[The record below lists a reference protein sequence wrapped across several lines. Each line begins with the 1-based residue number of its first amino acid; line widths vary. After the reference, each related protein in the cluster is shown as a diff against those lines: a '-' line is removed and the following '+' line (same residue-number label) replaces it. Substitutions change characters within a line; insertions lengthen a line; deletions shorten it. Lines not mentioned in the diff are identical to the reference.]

1 MKEDCTMNS
10 TRTSA
15 PRAATRERAAAA
27 KAPSML
33 AAQPTAAVVVGH
45 EDQDAQDGQGT
56 GERYLLRSGAAGT
69 VRARCAASCLLVPA
83 VGDTVALLRIAPD
96 ELWIV
101 AVLERSGAAGQ
112 VVRFHGDTRIEVKN
126 GALHLDADELHAKS
140 SRVSVLADSAEL
152 SAGKLRLVGTAINV
166 VGSALSSFFDRV
178 SHFSR
183 FHLRTTEGIDRVQAT
198 HLEYEASQLL
208 RMQAE
213 HTLIN
218 GEKLVKARG
227 GQIHFG

>member
-1 MKEDCTMNS
+1 MNPP
-10 TRTSA
+10 RTSTL
-15 PRAATRERAAAA
+15 RAGTRERAPTA
-27 KAPSML
+27 KAPAVL
-33 AAQPTAAVVVGH
+33 AAQPAAAVVVGH
-45 EDQDAQDGQGT
+45 DGEGVDP
-56 GERYLLRSGAAGT
+56 RYLLRSGAAHAT
-69 VRARCAASCLLVPA
+69 VRARCAASCLLVPQA
-83 VGDTVALLRIAPD
+83 GDTVALLRIAPE

-101 AVLERSGAAGQ
+101 AVLERAEPAASQ
-112 VVRFHGDTRIEVKN
+112 VVRFQGDTRIEVHD
-126 GALHLDADELHAKS
+126 GALQLDARELHART
-140 SRVSVLADSAEL
+140 SRATVLADSAEL

-166 VGSALSSFFDRV
+166 VGSVLSSFFDRV
-178 SHFSR
+178 THFSR

-198 HLEYEASQLL
+198 HLEQEASQLM